1 MKRIFGLITI
11 CSVLAFPVLAAIPA
25 DFGGNG
31 IAWENDYGQYYV
43 NTNNPDLRIDWNNQ
57 YFAVPGEGGQYADE
71 NAAVI
76 AWGSGSLVKP
86 VSATNIEVVKKTLL
100 SLDNIRET
108 KEKPTSPPG
117 QDKKNGSKEKY
128 TATGALGLL
137 ATGAKYAV
145 VIGICDY
152 PGTDYD
158 LCESDGDSLHMYKA
172 LITLYGYDPA
182 NIYLFK
188 DMGEDAEYGGT
199 YFEEDTTDDIPTITA
214 QKPTRENILG
224 AINTI
229 KTTITSDDEVVF
241 FFSGHGAKGNADDG
255 DAEDTDEAIVVHDSD
270 GEMDADGYSDLD
282 FIWDGELRSWFD
294 GFGTTRI
301 AFVFDSCR
309 AGGMN
314 DVATDIDGVVING
327 RVISMATE
335 ETRSA
340 YVYSTAGEDVDGDG
354 VKDGEGVFTRLFAN
368 EGMLQGLADGYNQ
381 LETTDDN
388 VAVEEAFDYAKKN
401 IPRSLKGRQKPVI
414 SDNFTNDLLL

>member
-1 MKRIFGLITI
+1 MKKLFGLITI
-11 CSVLAFPVLAAIPA
+11 CSVLAFPVLAA
-25 DFGGNG
+25 
-31 IAWENDYGQYYV
+31 
-43 NTNNPDLRIDWNNQ
+43 
-57 YFAVPGEGGQYADE
+57 
-71 NAAVI
+71 
-76 AWGSGSLVKP
+76 KP
-86 VSATNIEVVKKTLL
+86 VNISDRVNQPVPATNIELVKKVF
-100 SLDNIRET
+100 SEDIEGIRG
-108 KEKPTSPPG
+108 KDKPASPSG

-128 TATGALGLL
+128 TATGVLGPL

-172 LITLYGYDPA
+172 LIDLYGYKA
-182 NIYLFK
+182 ENIRLFK
-188 DMGEDAEYGGT
+188 DMGGT
-199 YFEEDTTDDIPTITA
+199 TGPNLNNASYAT
-214 QKPTRENILG
+214 PTRDSIIN
-224 AINTI
+224 AIQEI
-229 KTTITSDDEVVF
+229 KELATSPDDEVVF

-270 GEMDADGYSDLD
+270 RAMDADGYSDLD

-301 AFVFDSCR
+301 AFVFDTCR

-314 DVATDIDGVVING
+314 DVATDVNGVVIEG
-327 RVISMATE
+327 RVISMATG
-335 ETRSA
+335 ETQSA
-340 YVYSTAGEDVDGDG
+340 YVYSKAGEDVDGDG
-354 VKDGEGVFTRLFAN
+354 IDDGEGVFTRLFAN

-381 LETTDDN
+381 LETTDDK